1 MSERNLSLA
10 FLSASGRTSLSS
22 FADLVYVQWCLLGS
36 SVCISL
42 ECLLVYWW
50 GTLTT
55 ENCSSVN
62 LFFFFCPLLFILS
75 VCRSSLYLWILSLCP
90 LYWKYF
96 PYLLFHHPVLSNSL
110 WPHGLQHARPPHCSS
125 SPGVC
130 QNSCSLHW
138 WCHPAILSSDTLFSS
153 CPWSFPASETFPVS
167 CLFTSDDQNTE
178 ASVYDFL
185 TVLGTFRNLL

>member
-1 MSERNLSLA
+1 MFSDASLVVQFA
-10 FLSASGRTSLSS
+10 FLLSV
-22 FADLVYVQWCLLGS
+22 FLFIGWEHWPLRIALLWT
-36 SVCISL
+36 C
-42 ECLLVYWW
+42 
-50 GTLTT
+50 
-55 ENCSSVN
+55 
-62 LFFFFCPLLFILS
+62 FFFCPLLFILS